1 MKNLDT
7 KYKKKFLSTFFSVFG
22 VFLIGL
28 LFIFFGYKF
37 LKAEPAY
44 DPAKQRDSTLITE
57 KELKQQ
63 TEQTSNGI
71 FTPPI
76 RTNILITGVDEAES
90 LTDVLMV
97 ASYISTTG
105 EINLLSIPRDTYVS
119 YTGEDL
125 TALRSINRGAPSHMK
140 ANSIYAYTKKSGID
154 YVKTTIEDMLG
165 IKIDYYV
172 KVDLDAFVSIVD
184 AVGGIYFDVPKG
196 GLRYS
201 DPTQDLYIN
210 LKEGRQLLNGKD
222 AEGLVRFR
230 KGYARQDLQ
239 RVEVQQQFIKEFI
252 TQVLDI
258 DTLMGNLG
266 EITLNLIKYVET
278 DFSVSDLPKYL
289 NSIPN
294 INTNKMKT
302 ATLPGTP
309 QMIDGLSYYVLDS
322 NAKKE
327 IVDKFFYGNTDPDKE
342 NDIQITSEQGE
353 TSSSNE
359 PTS

>member
-1 MKNLDT
+1 MRNSKTN
-7 KYKKKFLSTFFSVFG
+7 YKRKFFVTFFSVFS
-22 VFLIGL
+22 VLLVCL

-37 LKAEPAY
+37 LGAEKSY
-44 DPAKQRDSTLITE
+44 DPTKQRDATLISE

-76 RTNILITGVDEAES
+76 RTNILITGVDKEES

-97 ASYISTTG
+97 ASFISTTG
-105 EINLLSIPRDTYVS
+105 EINLLSIPRDTYIS
-119 YTGEDL
+119 YKGEDL
-125 TALRSINRGAPSHMK
+125 TALRKVNRGAPSYMK
-140 ANSIYAYTKKSGID
+140 ANSVYAYTKSAGIEPL
-154 YVKTTIEDMLG
+154 KTTVENLLG

-196 GLRYS
+196 GLKYS

-210 LKEGRQLLNGKD
+210 LKEGYQLLDGKA

-230 KGYARQDLQ
+230 KGYNRQDLQ

-252 TQVLDI
+252 TQVLNK
-258 DTLMGNLG
+258 DTLVSNLG

-278 DFSVSDLPKYL
+278 DFSASDLPKYL
-289 NSIPN
+289 NCIPN
-294 INTNKMKT
+294 IATSKMNT
-302 ATLPGTP
+302 ATLPGNP
-309 QMIDGLSYYVLDS
+309 QMIDNLSYYVLDNS
-322 NAKKE
+322 GTKE
-327 IVDKFFYGNTDPDKE
+327 IVDQFFYGNTDPEKE
-342 NDIQITSEQGE
+342 ETTEQVE
-353 TSSSNE
+353 TSSTPE
-359 PTS
+359 K